1 MRFKYHS
8 FYMTVTKNN
17 VNRLIKDRKLV
28 DSHSISLDSTIK
40 EEGGLANQVSNE
52 EAMKMNVFEGSGR
65 KRIVFFFSFLFLS
78 AVRQA

>member
-8 FYMTVTKNN
+8 FYMTVTKNS

-40 EEGGLANQVSNE
+40 EEGGLTNQVSNE
-52 EAMKMNVFEGSGR
+52 EAMTMNVFEGSGR
-65 KRIVFFFSFLFLS
+65 KRIVFFFPFLFLS